1 MEKGTDHLYE
11 FNDHR
16 YFVITFL
23 IFWFFD
29 LSRWQFTHTVAQLKQ
44 GIHCT
49 FDLWFH
55 LPVDWTLFY
64 GYHTPRLL
72 GLYICDS
79 LQRNNHSPLEFRGLF
94 WSSGAISTTAR
105 VCHWWVLLSII
116 IYYTIYKYYKWHRLC
131 IAYRLKSSESKKNF
145 DDCIIAINVWLYTL
159 STN

>member
-1 MEKGTDHLYE
+1 MVIAI
-11 FNDHR
+11 FNNVFDIVRNFFIICPDDKSHR
-16 YFVITFL
+16 QTAAK
-23 IFWFFD
+23 
-29 LSRWQFTHTVAQLKQ
+29 LSKLSKLSHSL
-44 GIHCT
+44 
-49 FDLWFH
+49 DLWFYSS
-55 LPVDWTLFY
+55 VDWTLFY

-94 WSSGAISTTAR
+94 WFSGAISTTAR

-131 IAYRLKSSESKKNF
+131 IAWLKSSESKKNF

>member
-1 MEKGTDHLYE
+1 MVIAIFNNGFWYCAKFFFIICPDDKSHRQTAAKLSKLSHSLY
-11 FNDHR
+11 
-16 YFVITFL
+16 L
-23 IFWFFD
+23 
-29 LSRWQFTHTVAQLKQ
+29 
-44 GIHCT
+44 
-49 FDLWFH
+49 DLWFYSS
-55 LPVDWTLFY
+55 VDRTLFY

-131 IAYRLKSSESKKNF
+131 IAWLKSSESKKNF

-159 STN
+159 STNQCCS